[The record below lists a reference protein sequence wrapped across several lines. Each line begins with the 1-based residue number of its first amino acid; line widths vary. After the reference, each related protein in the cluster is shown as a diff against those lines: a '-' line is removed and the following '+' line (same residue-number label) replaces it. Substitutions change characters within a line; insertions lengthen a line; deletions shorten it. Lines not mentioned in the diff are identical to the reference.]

1 MSDLQNRLKVGLQM
15 PLGQGGTVRWSEMRD
30 IATLAEDVGFDSLWV
45 VDHFLYQLEADSDP
59 IGLWECWSLISAL
72 ASCTNKVELGTL
84 VLGMGFRN
92 PALLAKMADTVDEI
106 SGGRL
111 ILGVGAGYHELEY
124 TAFGYPYDKKYSRF
138 KEAIQIVHSLLKT
151 GKVDFDGT
159 YYSARQCELKPRG
172 PRAEGPPIMIG
183 TRRPKMLKLA
193 IQYADIWNVYWDDTA
208 NSPAGAARMRELVD
222 AACAEGGRD
231 PATLERTVTVLT
243 AEEGAT
249 PWWNDMP
256 FDDDF
261 NVTPAMGTPEQ
272 IAEELMAYRREGI
285 SHVQMNMDGLTPKVV
300 EKFGRVLE
308 ILKAQG

>member
-1 MSDLQNRLKVGLQM
+1 MTDTTNRLKVGLQM
-15 PLGQGGTVRWSEMRD
+15 PLGQEGTVRWSEMRD

-72 ASCTNKVELGTL
+72 VACTTKVELGTL

-151 GKVDFDGT
+151 GTVDFEGT
-159 YYSARQCELKPRG
+159 YYSARVCELKPRG
-172 PRAEGPPIMIG
+172 PRPEGPPIMIG

-300 EKFGRVLE
+300 ENFGRVLE